1 MQLYIGTQAWAE
13 KGLRQR
19 QDWTADGV
27 SCGFSITSVQSLQQA
42 RGKVFRNA
50 ISSDS
55 RSSLARQM
63 IVLLVMFRDN
73 NRRQ

>member
-1 MQLYIGTQAWAE
+1 MQLYIDTNAWAE

-27 SCGFSITSVQSLQQA
+27 TAGFALTIAQSLQQA

-50 ISSDS
+50 ISCDS
-55 RSSLARQM
+55 RSLLASQT
-63 IVLLVMFRDN
+63 IVLLVMFREN